1 MATASGISRA
11 WISRG
16 FHRPKKCVW
25 LLAEIAL
32 RENENIVA
40 ATAKLTRGR
49 RDRNISSAFSGDVE
63 ETKGIGGK
71 EKG

>member
-11 WISRG
+11 WIFRG

-32 RENENIVA
+32 RENENVVA
-40 ATAKLTRGR
+40 AAKLTRGR
-49 RDRNISSAFSGDVE
+49 RDRNISSAFSGDME